1 MNNLNVC
8 SAHSYA
14 YPLSR
19 FNSLINDLINMN
31 IDTNIETLLVGN
43 DTYTDQTNS
52 KMFEKVR
59 FFIKQITRY
68 CTPSQQL

>member
-1 MNNLNVC
+1 
-8 SAHSYA
+8 
-14 YPLSR
+14 
-19 FNSLINDLINMN
+19 MN

-59 FFIKQITRY
+59 FFIKQITRC